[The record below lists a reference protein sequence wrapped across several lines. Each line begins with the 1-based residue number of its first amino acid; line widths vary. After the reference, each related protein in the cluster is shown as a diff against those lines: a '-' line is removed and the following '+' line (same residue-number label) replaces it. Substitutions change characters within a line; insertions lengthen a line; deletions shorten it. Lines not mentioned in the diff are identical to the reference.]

1 MACDNIVNHK
11 HFYDVKEVIEKE
23 VVTVVDVEP
32 VDEPIVPQD
41 ETITDV
47 IEPLYTEK
55 ELYSLTK
62 QEQIG
67 ILEELGLLK
76 KDIKQL
82 KLEKER
88 IDKIL
93 ELIWG

>member
-47 IEPLYTEK
+47 IEPLYTEE
-55 ELYSLTK
+55 ELYDLTK
-62 QEQIG
+62 QEQID
-67 ILEELGLLK
+67 ILEQLGMTK
-76 KDIKQL
+76 KDIK
-82 KLEKER
+82 KLTTEKER
-88 IDKIL
+88 VDKIL
-93 ELIWG
+93 ELI